1 MVSFTEQVASNI
13 EKRRLF
19 CPGQRILL
27 AVSGGVD
34 SMVLLHLLHE
44 LSRGTGWKLTVAHL
58 NHGLRGASSLAD
70 ERLVRRV
77 AEALKLPVAVSRADV
92 RSFAKAKGLSLEMAG
107 RELRH
112 DFLAQVARQRAI
124 PSIALGHHL
133 DDQLELFFL
142 RLLRGSG
149 SQGLAGMRW
158 RSPSPSGPE
167 VTLVRPLLD
176 CSKHTLRQYAIERK
190 IRFREDATNRSLD
203 VQRNRVRHTLLPL
216 LKREYQPGLEKT
228 VLRVM
233 DILGAESDFVNA
245 AAQSWLLGR
254 ENRLTAERS
263 HVGAPNRGEAP
274 LADFLSGC
282 EAGSFETLPVAVQR
296 RCVQLKLIRL
306 GIAPEFD
313 LVEHLRLYSERP
325 IEIPRTAETARVL
338 ARPNR
343 SGEPAETPALGGLR
357 LMRNGQGIVL
367 VRAGVSAPFR
377 EGGIDLNLRESS
389 GKLEWEGMRFSWQIL
404 PNKRKIQPGRKGNG
418 EYFDAEA
425 VGQRVILRHWR
436 PGDRF
441 QPIGMA
447 QAVKLQD
454 LFVNQKVP
462 RERRRHLAVATTECG
477 DLFWVEGLRIS
488 ERFKLTNSTIR
499 RLHWAWQR
507 F

>member
-1 MVSFTEQVASNI
+1 MVSFAEQVASNI
-13 EKRRLF
+13 EKRGLF
-19 CPGQRILL
+19 CPRRRILV

-44 LSRGTGWKLTVAHL
+44 LSPGAGWKLTVAHL

-70 ERLVRRV
+70 ERLVART
-77 AEALKLPVAVSRADV
+77 AEALKLPVAISRADV

-107 RELRH
+107 RKLRH
-112 DFLAQVARQRAI
+112 DFLAQVARRRAI
-124 PSIALGHHL
+124 PSIALAHHL

-158 RSPSPSGPE
+158 RSPSPSNPG

-176 CSKHTLRQYAIERK
+176 CSKQALRQYALEREIK
-190 IRFREDATNRSLD
+190 FREDATNRSLD
-203 VQRNRVRHTLLPL
+203 VQRNRVRNELLPL
-216 LKREYQPGLEKT
+216 LEREYQPGLAKT

-245 AAQSWLLGR
+245 VAQSWLSAR
-254 ENRLTAERS
+254 ENRLAAERS
-263 HVGAPNRGEAP
+263 HVGALNAGQAP
-274 LADFLSGC
+274 LADLLSGW

-296 RCVQLKLIRL
+296 RCVQLELIRE

-313 LVEHLRLYSERP
+313 LVEYLRLYADRP
-325 IEIPRTAETARVL
+325 IEVSRSAETARVL
-338 ARPNR
+338 AGPDR
-343 SGEPAETPALGGLR
+343 SGEPAATPALGGLR
-357 LMRNGQGIVL
+357 LMRKDQGIVQ

-377 EGGIDLNLRESS
+377 GGGCNLKLQESS
-389 GKLEWEGMRFSWQIL
+389 GKLEWEGLRFSWQIL
-404 PNKRKIQPGRKGNG
+404 PNQRKIQPGRKGKG
-418 EYFDAEA
+418 ECFDADA
-425 VGQRVILRHWR
+425 VGERVVLRHWR

-462 RERRRHLAVATTECG
+462 RERRPHLAVATTDSG